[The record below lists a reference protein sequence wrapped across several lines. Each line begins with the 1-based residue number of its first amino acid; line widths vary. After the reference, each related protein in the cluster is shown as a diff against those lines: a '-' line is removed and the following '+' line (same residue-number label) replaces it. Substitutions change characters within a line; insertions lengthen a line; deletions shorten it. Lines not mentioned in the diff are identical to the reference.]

1 MSNHRHAP
9 HAEPHAEPHGTA
21 AATKAGRDDAH
32 DCDCAGHRL
41 AQAHG
46 AGGPAAVGHVGWL
59 SSLAPILAC
68 ALCPVCL
75 SAYATILSAL
85 GVGVGIALSA
95 RQHALLVST
104 AVALALGAGLW
115 RARVTRRYHTL
126 ALTTVGC
133 TLLLIGEYAGDNR
146 LLIGLGMT
154 LLVGSM
160 VADRVLEYRAKA
172 AARRGTPSKN

>member
-1 MSNHRHAP
+1 MSHHRHASP
-9 HAEPHAEPHGTA
+9 AAAHGTGA
-21 AATKAGRDDAH
+21 AQASSGSGDAH
-32 DCDCAGHRL
+32 ACDCAGHRL
-41 AQAHG
+41 AQAQG
-46 AGGPAAVGHVGWL
+46 AGGSAAVGHVGWL

-85 GVGVGIALSA
+85 GVGVGVALSA
-95 RQHALLVST
+95 QQHALLVSL

-126 ALTTVGC
+126 ALTGLGC

-146 LLIGLGMT
+146 LLIGVGMA
-154 LLVGSM
+154 LLLGSM
-160 VADRVLEYRAKA
+160 LADRLLEARAKA
-172 AARRGTPSKN
+172 AARRSAPSKN